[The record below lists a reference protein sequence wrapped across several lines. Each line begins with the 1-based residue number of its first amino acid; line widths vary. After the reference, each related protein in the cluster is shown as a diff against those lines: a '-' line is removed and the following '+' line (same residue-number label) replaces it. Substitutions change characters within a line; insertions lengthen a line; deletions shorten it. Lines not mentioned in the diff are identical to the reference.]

1 MIEFVLYVFL
11 AVGVLEATVD
21 VGTEAYDTVTTTV
34 QEVLADE
41 EPVELEEEHSTEQEY

>member
-11 AVGVLEATVD
+11 AVGVLETTVD
-21 VGTEAYDTVTTTV
+21 VGTKTYDTVSTAV

-41 EPVELEEEHSTEQEY
+41 EPTTEQEY

>member
-11 AVGVLEATVD
+11 AVGVLETTVD
-21 VGTEAYDTVTTTV
+21 VGTKTYDTVSTAV

-41 EPVELEEEHSTEQEY
+41 ETTTEQEY

>member
-21 VGTEAYDTVTTTV
+21 VGTKAYDTVTTTV

-41 EPVELEEEHSTEQEY
+41 EPATEQQD